1 MTKKSNINI
10 QMSWDKL
17 VVPAKTNTERSLLIE
32 LSADSDSKI
41 KKIDRPPVN
50 LALVVDRSGSMD

>member
-10 QMSWDKL
+10 EMSWDKL

-32 LSADSDSKI
+32 LRADSDSKI
-41 KKIDRPPVN
+41 KKKV
-50 LALVVDRSGSMD
+50 S